1 MDELGLKGTR
11 VGDAVVSVV
20 HGNFII
26 NAGKASARDVLA
38 LIEIIRTTA
47 REQRGIELETE
58 VEIVGED

>member
-1 MDELGLKGTR
+1 VDELGLKGAS
-11 VGDAVVSVV
+11 VGDAVVSKV

-26 NAGKASARDVLA
+26 NAGKATARDVLA

-47 REQRGIELETE
+47 RDQRGIELETE